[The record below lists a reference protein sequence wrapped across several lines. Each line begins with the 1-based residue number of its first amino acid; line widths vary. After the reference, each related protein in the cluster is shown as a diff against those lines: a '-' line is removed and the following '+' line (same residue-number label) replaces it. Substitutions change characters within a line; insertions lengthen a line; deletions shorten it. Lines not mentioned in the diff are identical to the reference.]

1 MPKTSKEAKLSAVP
15 NPSVLP
21 ASRFTHYASR
31 FVIIPYPLNL
41 NT

>member
-21 ASRFTHYASR
+21 ASRFTICY
-31 FVIIPYPLNL
+31 YPLTL
-41 NT
+41 KS